1 MTKPA
6 AASTPL
12 IPEQRRELIVKHLR
26 REGVLSY
33 RQLVDLVGVSH
44 MTVRRDISV
53 LEEAGRVLATP
64 GGAKIASRLIAEP
77 TRLEKA
83 EQDVAEKDDMARHA
97 ASLVRESM
105 TIYLDAGTTI
115 QAMRPHLESVNDLTI
130 VTNDL
135 AIIAA
140 FLDHPTAD
148 LIAVGGRV
156 EKANQSTTGHL
167 AALALNEL
175 SIDIAFLSSSSWD
188 LRRGVTTPTE
198 SKIAPKT
205 AALKSASESVL
216 VAGSSKYGTFGRYRV
231 FELTELDIIITD
243 AGLSEAAA
251 AGIEEHGI
259 AVVRTTAVDIP

>member
-1 MTKPA
+1 MTPA
-6 AASTPL
+6 DDAAPTPL

-33 RQLVDLVGVSH
+33 RQLTGLLGVSH
-44 MTVRRDISV
+44 MTIRRDIAT

-64 GGAKIASRLIAEP
+64 GGAKIASRLVAEP
-77 TRLEKA
+77 SRFEKA
-83 EQDVAEKDDMARHA
+83 RQDVAEKDGMARHA
-97 ASLVRESM
+97 ASLVTESM

-115 QAMRPHLESVNDLTI
+115 QAMRPHLERVNDLTV

-140 FLDHPTAD
+140 FLDHPSAD
-148 LIAVGGRV
+148 LIAIGGRV
-156 EKANQSTTGHL
+156 EKANQSTTGRL
-167 AALALNEL
+167 AALTLHEL

-198 SKIAPKT
+198 SKIAPKI
-205 AALKSASESVL
+205 AALESASESVL

-231 FELTELDIIITD
+231 LDLDDLDMVITD
-243 AGLSEAAA
+243 AGLSDATA
-251 AGIEEHGI
+251 AGIEERGVS
-259 AVVRTTAVDIP
+259 VVRTPGS

>member
-1 MTKPA
+1 MTKP

-12 IPEQRRELIVKHLR
+12 IPEQRRELIVRHLK

-33 RQLVDLVGVSH
+33 RQLTELIGVSH
-44 MTVRRDISV
+44 MTVRRDIAV
-53 LEEAGRVLATP
+53 LEESGRVLATP
-64 GGAKIASRLIAEP
+64 GGAKIASRLITEP
-77 TRLEKA
+77 SRFEKA
-83 EQDVAEKDDMARHA
+83 RQDVAEKDGMARHA
-97 ASLVRESM
+97 ASLVSESM

-115 QAMRPHLESVNDLTI
+115 QAMRPHLESVGDLTV

-135 AIIAA
+135 AIVTA

-148 LIAVGGRV
+148 LIAIGGRV
-156 EKANQSTTGHL
+156 EKSNQSTTGRL
-167 AALALNEL
+167 AALTLHEL

-205 AALKSASESVL
+205 AALESATESVL

-231 FELTELDIIITD
+231 FDLSDLDMIITD
-243 AGLSEAAA
+243 AALGDATASAIQEQGVSL
-251 AGIEEHGI
+251 
-259 AVVRTTAVDIP
+259 VRTPVSE

>member
-6 AASTPL
+6 SAASTPL

-33 RQLVDLVGVSH
+33 RQLTDLLGVSH
-44 MTVRRDISV
+44 MTIRRDITV

-64 GGAKIASRLIAEP
+64 GGAKIASRLVAEP
-77 TRLEKA
+77 SRFEKA
-83 EQDVAEKDDMARHA
+83 RQDVAEKDGMARHA
-97 ASLVRESM
+97 ASLVTESM

-115 QAMRPHLESVNDLTI
+115 QAMRPHLEGIQDLTV

-148 LIAVGGRV
+148 IIAIGGRV
-156 EKANQSTTGHL
+156 EKANQSTTGRL
-167 AALALNEL
+167 AALTLHEL

-205 AALKSASESVL
+205 AALESASETVL

-231 FELTELDIIITD
+231 LDLTDLDLIVTD
-243 AGLSEAAA
+243 AGLSDATAN
-251 AGIEEHGI
+251 GIEELGVS
-259 AVVRTTAVDIP
+259 VVRTGGAA